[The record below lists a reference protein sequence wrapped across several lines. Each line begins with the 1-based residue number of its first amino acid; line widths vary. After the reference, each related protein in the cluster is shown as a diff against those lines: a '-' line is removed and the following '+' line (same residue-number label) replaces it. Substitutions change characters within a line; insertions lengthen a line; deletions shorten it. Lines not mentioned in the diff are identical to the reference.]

1 MRPVS
6 DLRRRL
12 VSGVC
17 VGALAALLLGPA
29 VFAQQGIT
37 VTSAVPNTATQ
48 GTVNLNV
55 AINGNG
61 FKKGALAHFFLSGTT
76 DPGGITVNST
86 TFGGANQVV
95 ANIDVSS
102 TADIANFDIVVE
114 NTDGREGKGTELFS
128 VFSSANA
135 AAQSCVLAPLPSIFG
150 QIDPAT
156 GAFTTASGSAATL
169 VGLNTI
175 QSSGQPAYSGGFGV
189 GLEMKTMTFG
199 TRTVILAAVFA
210 PGGSH
215 IEVFFLDPTTGQV
228 LDGQAL
234 DPSNPTVVQ
243 PHLTIANPF
252 GSRST
257 AIGDVN
263 GDGIPDLASGN
274 GATSPGTAGVFLG
287 SMTNGVLGFTPVPLT
302 PTGQTYNALGYA
314 VAFGDLDQDTVQVG
328 DEVVVGA
335 AGGGTGKGVV
345 GKVFVFKF
353 NNSLTSPAF
362 TLVKTLSDPGGQ
374 TGDQFGQSVAVG
386 DVAGDTTPD
395 LIVGAQSASVN
406 GVKGTGAAYVYPGT
420 SSGGLLSLAPFVL
433 TAGIAGDGLGHSVAS
448 GDVTGDGFRDVI
460 VSTGW
465 ANGVNIRA
473 AVFGGLITSNRSAA
487 DFSVTPNSFN
497 MGQGWT
503 TTAIKTVDLN
513 GDGRADLLIGA
524 PNASPGSGSGCNSP
538 GAAYVFLSDPAN
550 PTAPPTSYMLQAPAP
565 DADFAAYGWSIAA
578 VPGSRLVLVGEQ
590 GRNLGGVTGAGQVY
604 VYRLR

>member
-1 MRPVS
+1 MRSAS
-6 DLRRRL
+6 DLCRRL
-12 VSGVC
+12 VSGAC
-17 VGALAALLLGPA
+17 VAALVAFLLSPA
-29 VFAQQGIT
+29 ATAQQSIT
-37 VTSAVPNTATQ
+37 VTAAVPNTAAQ
-48 GTVNLNV
+48 GTVSLNV
-55 AINGNG
+55 TINGNG
-61 FKKGALAHFFLSGTT
+61 FKKGALAHFFLTGTN

-86 TFGGANQVV
+86 TFAGSSQVV

-102 TADIANFDIVVE
+102 AADIANFDIVVQ

-128 VFSSANA
+128 VFSSNGNSQ
-135 AAQSCVLAPLPSIFG
+135 AQSCVLAPLPSIFG

-175 QSSGQPAYSGGFGV
+175 QSNGQPAYSTGFGL
-189 GLEMKTMTFG
+189 GIQMKTMMFG
-199 TRTVILAAVFA
+199 THAVVLTAVFL
-210 PGGSH
+210 PGGNP
-215 IEVFFLDPTTGQV
+215 IEIFFLDPATGQV

-274 GATSPGTAGVFLG
+274 GATSPGNAGMFLG
-287 SMTNGVLGFTPVPLT
+287 SMTNGVLGFTAVPLT

-314 VAFGDLDQDTVQVG
+314 VAFGDLDQDTLQVG

-335 AGGGTGKGVV
+335 AGGGTGKGVL

-353 NNSLTSPAF
+353 NNSMASPAF
-362 TLVKTLSDPGGQ
+362 TLIKTISDPAGQ
-374 TGDQFGQSVAVG
+374 TTDLFGQSVAVG

-395 LIVGAQSASVN
+395 LIVGAQLADVN
-406 GVKGTGAAYVYPGT
+406 GVKDTGAAYVYPGS
-420 SSGGLLSLAPFVL
+420 SSGGLLSLAPLVL
-433 TAGIAGDGLGHSVAS
+433 TAGIAGDGLGHSVAA
-448 GDVTGDGFRDVI
+448 GDVTGDGFQDAI

-473 AVFGGLITSNRSAA
+473 AVFSGLINSNRSAA
-487 DFSVTPNSFN
+487 DFGLTPTSFN
-497 MGQGWT
+497 LGQGWT
-503 TTAIKTVDLN
+503 TTAIKAVDLN
-513 GDGRADLLIGA
+513 GDGRDDVFIGA
-524 PNASPGSGSGCNSP
+524 PNASSGSGCNSA

-550 PTAPPTSYMLQAPAP
+550 PSTPPTSYMLQAPAP
-565 DADFAAYGWSIAA
+565 NYAFAAYGWSIAA
-578 VPGSRLVLVGEQ
+578 VPGSRLVLVGEH